1 MDFVRLGEAGT
12 YQYLP
17 DLLIEGYNSLIWTER
32 WQDHG
37 DFELKSFDVVR
48 LKNLLPEKT
57 LVSHLDTE
65 EVMAVE
71 THSIEMVGE
80 GEDAQPEITIKGRS
94 ITTIFEHRY
103 VEANYQKKRKMRKKY
118 SSTSAAVVLMVNA
131 VNNDSGVD
139 ITRGDDDPDT
149 EGVINDYPWTTK
161 DRVPN
166 VAIAESVAAEGETRW
181 FQLEQGILYPQL
193 TRILFD
199 QDLGIRSRR
208 PVFPN
213 TFKIIS
219 VKTSLPTD
227 RGTVI
232 REQMDDISDI
242 VFEVYDGIDRSSG
255 TNAVKFSQLQGHV
268 LNPQYLES
276 NQDYKTAL
284 EVKSGEVEV
293 KDVFR
298 EGDGGL
304 TGWDRRVMDYDA
316 GTPEIPP
323 EPEKPEELKK
333 NATKAERDARA
344 DEMDKW
350 IDKHAKWKN
359 KRASII
365 ADFKE
370 EAGKVGLRE
379 LKKMRRVDMFSG
391 DISDLT
397 PYIYK
402 THYFLGDTVLL
413 VGDYKTAVKMIVQ
426 EYVRT
431 EDANGDRGIPG
442 LVAP

>member
-1 MDFVRLGEAGT
+1 MDFVRLGPEGSN
-12 YQYLP
+12 QQHVP
-17 DLLIEGYNSLIWTER
+17 DVLIEGYNVLIWTER

-37 DFELKSFDVVR
+37 DFELKSFDVDR
-48 LKNLLPEKT
+48 LKKLLPTKT
-57 LVSHLDTE
+57 LVSHLETE

-94 ITTIFEHRY
+94 VTTIFEHRY
-103 VEANYQKKRKMRKKY
+103 VEANYQKKRRMRKKY
-118 SSTSAAVVLMVNA
+118 SSTSAAAVLMVNA
-131 VNNDSGVD
+131 IDNQVGVD

-149 EGVINDYPWTTK
+149 ENVINDYPWTTK
-161 DRVPN
+161 DRIPFVS
-166 VAIAESVAAEGETRW
+166 VVESVAAEGEARW
-181 FQLEQGILYPQL
+181 FQLEEGILYPQL
-193 TRILFD
+193 VKILFH
-199 QDLGIRSRR
+199 QDLGLRTRR
-208 PVFPN
+208 IVLPN
-213 TFKIIS
+213 SYKVIS
-219 VKTSLPTD
+219 VKTTLSE
-227 RGTVI
+227 RGEVI
-232 REQMDDISDI
+232 RTQTDNVTTL
-242 VFEVYDGIDRSSG
+242 VFEIYDGIDRSHG
-255 TNAVKFSQLQGHV
+255 PNAVRFSQLQGHV

-276 NQDYKTAL
+276 NQELKTAL
-284 EVKSGEVEV
+284 EVKSGVVDV

-316 GTPEIPP
+316 GSPEIPP
-323 EPEKPEELKK
+323 EPEKPDELKK
-333 NATKAERDARA
+333 NATKAEREARA

-359 KRASII
+359 KRAAII

-370 EAGKVGLRE
+370 EAGKEALSELR
-379 LKKMRRVDMFSG
+379 KARRVNMFSG

-397 PYIYK
+397 PHVYK
-402 THYFLGDTVLL
+402 KHYFLGDTVEL
-413 VGDYKTAVKMIVQ
+413 VGDYDEAQKMIVQ

-431 EDANGDRGIPG
+431 EDENGDRGIPG

>member
-1 MDFVRLGEAGT
+1 MDFVRLGAVGT
-12 YQYLP
+12 TQYLP
-17 DLLIEGYNSLIWTER
+17 DVLIEGYNSLIWSER

-37 DFELKSFDVVR
+37 DFELKSFDVDR
-48 LKNLLPEKT
+48 LKKLLPQKT
-57 LVSHLDTE
+57 LVSHLETE

-94 ITTIFEHRY
+94 VTTIFEHRF
-103 VEANYQKKRKMRKKY
+103 VEANYQKKRRMRKKY
-118 SSTSAAVVLMVNA
+118 SATGAAAVLMVNA
-131 VNNDSGVD
+131 IDNNIGVD

-161 DRVPN
+161 DRIPYVT
-166 VAIAESVAAEGETRW
+166 VSESVAAEGEARW

-193 TRILFD
+193 TRILFS
-199 QDLGIRSRR
+199 QDLGLRTRR
-208 PVFPN
+208 PVLPN
-213 TFKIIS
+213 S
-219 VKTSLPTD
+219 VKVITVQTGLPSA
-227 RGTVI
+227 RGTII
-232 REQMDDISDI
+232 RTQTANLETLI
-242 VFEVYDGIDRSSG
+242 FEVYDGIDRSSG
-255 TNAVKFSQLQGHV
+255 ANAVQFSQLQGHV

-276 NQDYKTAL
+276 NQDHKTAL
-284 EVKSGEVEV
+284 EVKSGVVDV

-298 EGDGGL
+298 SGDEGL

-344 DEMDKW
+344 DAMDEW

-359 KRASII
+359 KRAAII

-370 EAGKVGLRE
+370 EAGKAALSE
-379 LKKMRRVDMFSG
+379 LKKMRRVDMLSG

-413 VGDYKTAVKMIVQ
+413 VGDYNTAVKMIVQ

-431 EDANGDRGIPG
+431 EDENGDRGIPG